1 MNDLKKKIYYKLKR
15 FGFSV
20 VGFTKPIIEDNTI
33 QNYDKFLKKKK
44 FHGDMNWL
52 EYHRDV
58 KKNPLKIWNEVKT
71 VISIGLNY
79 APGFN
84 PLRYNKEKN

>member
-1 MNDLKKKIYYKLKR
+1 
-15 FGFSV
+15 
-20 VGFTKPIIEDNTI
+20 
-33 QNYDKFLKKKK
+33 
-44 FHGDMNWL
+44 MNWL